1 MKRTFGLSPISTQY
15 YLAWGVH
22 LFTASGLVATFIALK
37 AIADADWAT
46 VMWCLLAA
54 QFIDGVDGTLARLF
68 KVKEVLP
75 EVSGKYI
82 DYVIDFANYAIVPAY
97 FLFEAE
103 LVSGFWNWVMAIVIL
118 LSSALYYGK
127 EGMVSDDL
135 YFVGFPVMWNMVAFF
150 YVFVFFWPSWLYFI
164 VAILL
169 AAFQFVPI
177 KFPYPSRTKR
187 WRKPT
192 LLITALSFIAVIA
205 IVWRYPDR
213 TPFWNIIS
221 IFCLLYFVFFAYVV
235 WSKTYRHSID
245 QDPSK
250 KLS

>member
-1 MKRTFGLSPISTQY
+1 MKEKYGLASMPVEY

-22 LFTASGLVATFIALK
+22 LFTATGLIATFVALK
-37 AIADADWAT
+37 AIAAADWAT
-46 VMWCLLAA
+46 VMWALLAA
-54 QFIDGVDGTLARLF
+54 QFIDGVDGTLARKF
-68 KVKEVLP
+68 KVEEVLP

-97 FLFEAE
+97 FLFEVE
-103 LVSGFWNWVMAIVIL
+103 LVSGFWNWVMVIVIL

-135 YFVGFPVMWNMVAFF
+135 YFVGFPVMWNLVAFF
-150 YVFVFFWPSWLYFI
+150 YVFVFFWPAWLYFI

-192 LLITALSFIAVIA
+192 ILITGVSFITVIA
-205 IVWRYPDR
+205 VVWKYPER
-213 TPFWNIIS
+213 SLFWNYVTIL
-221 IFCLLYFVFFAYVV
+221 CLLYFLFFVYSV
-235 WSKTYRHSID
+235 WAKTQH
-245 QDPSK
+245 QDSSK